1 MSPSSAPC
9 ECQERGR
16 ATCAAPAQ
24 SQPLPC
30 SCDPQGGLGART
42 GQDRTAL
49 GSLSLQKQRELP
61 LNQRLLG
68 GGASVLFSV
77 TVLHGPRSLSL
88 GRGQGEWARP
98 SCRVCVY
105 MDVCAWA
112 CARDARPASVSALGP
127 QGTHQRYLGRA
138 RGAQGGGCSLVPR
151 APVLAWQNDSMAV
164 HGPDG
169 APDPLVPGP
178 LPVPVTTVRQGRGHA
193 LRDMSAY
200 CQQKV
205 GAATRG
211 WGRQGSVSPASL
223 WPSCPVL
230 SADRA
235 MTSVLWPR

>member
-1 MSPSSAPC
+1 MLRAPPRPSPSHF
-9 ECQERGR
+9 
-16 ATCAAPAQ
+16 PAVVIPRVG
-24 SQPLPC
+24 S
-30 SCDPQGGLGART
+30 GLGQDRT
-42 GQDRTAL
+42 GQDCSR
-49 GSLSLQKQRELP
+49 LP
-61 LNQRLLG
+61 VPAKAMRAPSEPETGGGG

-77 TVLHGPRSLSL
+77 TVPHGVRSPAL
-88 GRGQGEWARP
+88 GRGQGEWAHPR
-98 SCRVCVY
+98 CGVCVY

-112 CARDARPASVSALGP
+112 CAWDARPASVSALGP
-127 QGTHQRYLGRA
+127 QGTHQKHLGRA
-138 RGAQGGGCSLVPR
+138 RGAQGRGCSLVLR
-151 APVLAWQNDSMAV
+151 VPVLAWQNDSMAV

-200 CQQKV
+200 CQQEV

-211 WGRQGSVSPASL
+211 WGRQGSVSPASS